1 MQWCMKLTTLCEKEL
16 PPLSPEFKVD
26 RRSPVA
32 VRIMSTTIF
41 FARATL
47 RLGEGGS
54 SFSHGGVSVFNASML
69 ACPCKRSQISG
80 PAKTATQKTTA
91 LHKLWIT
98 EVLVSDGRGY
108 CCTRS
113 LGSDITAKHCKEGS
127 KRIYAIAT
135 GHVFCTLTVHSGP
148 RSVVFCKEKVRV
160 PYF

>member
-1 MQWCMKLTTLCEKEL
+1 MKLTTLCEKEL

-41 FARATL
+41 FRPCNIETGGG
-47 RLGEGGS
+47 GEVPFRTGG
-54 SFSHGGVSVFNASML
+54 GSVFNASML

-80 PAKTATQKTTA
+80 PAKTATQKITA

-148 RSVVFCKEKVRV
+148 RSVVFCKEKIRV